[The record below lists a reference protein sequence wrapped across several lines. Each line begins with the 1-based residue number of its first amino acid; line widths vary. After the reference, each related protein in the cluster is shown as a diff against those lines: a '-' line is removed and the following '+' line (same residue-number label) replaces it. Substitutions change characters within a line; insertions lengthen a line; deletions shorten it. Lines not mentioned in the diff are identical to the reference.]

1 MKLRKLFFAI
11 SAVMLVG
18 IMPAFAAKK
27 TITGTVTCDGKGVEG
42 VVVTDGVN
50 MTKTDAKG
58 AYALPTKV
66 KDPHCQFVH
75 ISIPSGYEVER
86 IGNAP
91 QFYKRVDPKAKKQSF
106 DFKLTKVDQSVY
118 SILAMADHHI
128 TDVYGKRADHRG
140 TSKYKNEVVPF
151 MNEYAASLKHPVYMV
166 ALGDMTQT
174 GSRPGWKGREGGYSL
189 SDYMRDTKVDFP
201 IFNAVGNHDHNHA
214 PKGEV
219 FNDETVYLSRAD
231 YHRDLGP
238 EYYSFNIGREHYV
251 VVDNTFVITKDSG
264 PTNDPNA
271 TKGYW
276 YRLDTYQHNWL
287 AQDIAALDKSKVD
300 RIVLL
305 AHCGLFGYAGKQQQ
319 MDLEKMLDNFKGYEI
334 LALIGHHHADHTV
347 YKKSWNGKPLYQF
360 YHTSAAGTAW
370 YTYDNCEG
378 SPASIV
384 DYTFRDDKFT
394 RSVVPYG
401 DNKGLKYRVYDNRNH
416 KWAYPITEHT
426 GIKQKREQ
434 EVPMITPEDKPAV
447 LANFWGAYTCEFT
460 ESTGG
465 KGKSVKRCFDLNFRD
480 WYWDTYAKSEAGL
493 LPEGQRLYKA
503 GWQRP
508 KRSYHVWMYV
518 PADPDAT
525 IKAVAKDVLGNVVA
539 EVELHAK

>member
-1 MKLRKLFFAI
+1 MKTRSLILTIAAVLFASI
-11 SAVMLVG
+11 LSAS
-18 IMPAFAAKK
+18 AAKK
-27 TITGTVTCDGKGVEG
+27 TITGTVTCEGKGVAG

-50 MTKTDAKG
+50 MTVTNEKG

-91 QFYKRVDPKAKKQSF
+91 QFYKRVDPKAKKQTF

-118 SILAMADHHI
+118 SVLAMADHHI
-128 TDVYGKRADHRG
+128 TDVYAKRGDHRG
-140 TSKYKNEVVPF
+140 TAKYKNEVVPF
-151 MNEYAASLKHPVYMV
+151 MREYAASLKHPVYMV

-174 GSRPGWKGREGGYSL
+174 GSRPGWKGRKGGYSL
-189 SDYMRDTKVDFP
+189 ADYMRDTDVDFP

-214 PKGEV
+214 PQGEV

-264 PTNDPNA
+264 PTTDPNA

-287 AQDIAALDKSKVD
+287 AQDIAALDRTKVD
-300 RIVLL
+300 RIVIL
-305 AHCGLFGYAGKQQQ
+305 AHCGLFGYAGKKQQ
-319 MDLEKMLDNFKGYEI
+319 MDLEEMLDYFKGYEVV
-334 LALIGHHHADHTV
+334 ALIGHHHSDHTV
-347 YKKSWNGKPLYQF
+347 FKKNWNGKPLYQF
-360 YHTSAAGTAW
+360 YHPSAAGTAW

-378 SPASIV
+378 SPAAIT
-384 DYTFRDDKFT
+384 DYTFQNGKFT
-394 RSVVPYG
+394 RTIAPYG
-401 DNKGLKYRVYDNRNH
+401 TNKGLKFRAYDNRNY
-416 KWAYPITEHT
+416 KWSYPITEHT
-426 GIKQKREQ
+426 GIKQKRDLELV
-434 EVPMITPEDKPAV
+434 EITTDEKPAV
-447 LANFWGAYTCEFT
+447 IVNFWGAHTCKFT

-465 KGKSVKRCFDLNFRD
+465 KGKVTRRCFDLNFRD
-480 WYWDTYAKSEAGL
+480 WYWATYAKSEAGE
-493 LPEGQRLYKA
+493 LPEGQRLHKA
-503 GWQRP
+503 SWQRP
-508 KRSYHVWMYV
+508 KRSYHVWKYV

-525 IKAVAKDVLGNVVA
+525 ITAVAKDVLGNVIA

>member
-1 MKLRKLFFAI
+1 MRIKNLLIAI
-11 SAVMLVG
+11 VAVLCVG
-18 IMPAFAAKK
+18 ILPATAAKK
-27 TITGTVTCDGKGVEG
+27 SITGTVTCDGKGVEG

-50 MTKTDAKG
+50 MTKTNAKG
-58 AYALPTKV
+58 MYALPTKV

-91 QFYKRVDPKAKKQSF
+91 QFYKRVDPSKKKQSF

-118 SILAMADHHI
+118 SILTLADHHI
-128 TDVYGKRADHRG
+128 TDVYSKRSDHRG
-140 TSKYKNEVVPF
+140 TEKYKNEVVPF
-151 MNEYAASLKHPVYMV
+151 MREYAASLKHPVYMV

-174 GSRPGWKGREGGYSL
+174 SSRPNWKGRKGGYSL
-189 SDYMRDTKVDFP
+189 GDYMRDTDVDFP
-201 IFNAVGNHDHNHA
+201 VFNAVGNHDHNHA

-264 PTNDPNA
+264 PTSDPNA

-276 YRLDTYQHNWL
+276 YRLDNYQHNWL
-287 AQDIAALDKSKVD
+287 AQDIAALDRSKVD
-300 RIVLL
+300 RIVVL
-305 AHCGLFGYAGKQQQ
+305 AHCGLFGYSGKKQQ
-319 MDLEKMLDNFKGYEI
+319 MDLEKMLDYFKGYEV
-334 LALIGHHHADHTV
+334 LALIGHHHSDHTV
-347 YKKSWNGKPLYQF
+347 FKKSWNDKKLYQF
-360 YHTSAAGTAW
+360 YHPSAAGTAW
-370 YTYDNCEG
+370 YTYTNCEG
-378 SPASIV
+378 SPAAIT
-384 DYTFRDDKFT
+384 DYTFQNGKFT
-394 RSVVPYG
+394 RTIAPYG
-401 DNKGLKYRVYDNRNH
+401 TNKGMKYRVYDNRNH
-416 KWAYPITEHT
+416 KWDYPITEHT
-426 GIKQKREQ
+426 GIKQKREL
-434 EVPMITPEDKPAV
+434 EVVEITENEKPAV
-447 LANFWGAYTCEFT
+447 LVNFWGAYTCKFT

-465 KGKSVKRCFDLNFRD
+465 KGKTTKRCFDLHFRD
-480 WYWDTYAKSEAGL
+480 WYWATYAKSEAGE

-503 GWQRP
+503 NWQRP
-508 KRSYHVWMYV
+508 KRSYHIWRYV

-525 IKAVAKDVLGNVVA
+525 ITAVAKDAMGNVIA

>member
-1 MKLRKLFFAI
+1 MKVKKIIIALAAI
-11 SAVMLVG
+11 LSVG
-18 IMPAFAAKK
+18 VLPAEAAKK
-27 TITGTVTCDGKGVEG
+27 SVTGTVTCDGVGVAG

-58 AYALPTKV
+58 KYALPTKV

-118 SILAMADHHI
+118 SVLALADHHI
-128 TDVYGKRADHRG
+128 TDVYSKRSDHRG
-140 TSKYKNEVVPF
+140 TDKYKNEVVPF
-151 MNEYAASLKHPVYMV
+151 MQEYAKSRKHPVYMV

-174 GSRPGWKGREGGYSL
+174 SSRPNWKGRKGGYSL
-189 SDYMRDTKVDFP
+189 KNYMDDTKVDFP
-201 IFNAVGNHDHNHA
+201 VFNAVGNHDHNHA

-238 EYYSFNIGREHYV
+238 EYYSFSIGREHYV
-251 VVDNTFVITKDSG
+251 VVDNTFVITKDAG
-264 PTNDPNA
+264 PTTDPNA

-276 YRLDTYQHNWL
+276 YRLDNYQHNWL
-287 AQDIAALDKSKVD
+287 AQDIAALDKSKID
-300 RIVLL
+300 RIVIL
-305 AHCGLFGYAGKQQQ
+305 AHCGLFGYAGKKQQ
-319 MDLEKMLDNFKGYEI
+319 MDLEKMLDNFKGYEV
-334 LALIGHHHADHTV
+334 LALIGHHHSDHTI
-347 YKKSWNGKPLYQF
+347 YKKDWNGKPLYQF
-360 YHTSAAGTAW
+360 YHPSAAGTAW

-378 SPASIV
+378 TPAAIA
-384 DYTFRDDKFT
+384 DYTFQNGKFT
-394 RSVVPYG
+394 RTLVPYG
-401 DNKGLKYRVYDNRNH
+401 DNAGLKYRAYDNRNH
-416 KWAYPITEHT
+416 KWSYPITEHT
-426 GIKQKREQ
+426 GIKQKREL
-434 EVPMITPEDKPAV
+434 ETVEITSDERPAV
-447 LANFWGAYTCEFT
+447 LVNFWGAYSCKFT

-465 KGKSVKRCFDLNFRD
+465 KGKTTKRCFDLNFRD
-480 WYWDTYAKSEAGL
+480 WYWATYAKSEAGE

-508 KRSYHVWMYV
+508 KRSYHVWRYI

-525 IKAVAKDVLGNVVA
+525 IKAVAKDVLGNVIA